1 LDDKLNDLKIERDDY
16 KKVLY
21 RYLILLSIGINIVGA
36 HLVLFLNL
44 PAYLDS
50 VGTIL
55 AAILMG
61 PIIGAIVGLATHF
74 GLGVILGPVYFHFA
88 IVNGLIGL
96 ITGYIFDKYPF
107 NLKTVLVASVI
118 ISLMASL
125 MGNTISYIVFSGIT
139 GESVDILTEHLLEL
153 GFNLFTAVYIS
164 GFFSNFL
171 DKLISFAIVFYV
183 IVLLC
188 DKFKLKEFEICRK

>member
-1 LDDKLNDLKIERDDY
+1 LDDKLNDLKIERETY

-21 RYLILLSIGINIVGA
+21 RYLILLSIGINLVGA
-36 HLVLFLNL
+36 HLVLLLKL

-61 PIIGAIVGLATHF
+61 PIIGAVVGLATHF
-74 GLGVILGPVYFHFA
+74 SLGIIMGPVYFHFA

-107 NLKTVLVASVI
+107 NLKTVLSASVV

-125 MGNTISYIVFSGIT
+125 VGNTISYIVFSGIT
-139 GESVDILTEHLLEL
+139 GESVDILTKHLLEL
-153 GFNLFTAVYIS
+153 GFNLFTAVYIT

-171 DKLISFAIVFYV
+171 DKLISFALVFYIIV
-183 IVLLC
+183 ILC
-188 DKFKLKEFEICRK
+188 DKFEIKEFEICKK

>member
-1 LDDKLNDLKIERDDY
+1 MEDKLTDLKIERDDY

-36 HLVLFLNL
+36 HLVLLLNL

-74 GLGVILGPVYFHFA
+74 GLGLIIGSVYFHFA

-96 ITGYIFDKYPF
+96 ITGYIFAKYSF
-107 NLKTVLVASVI
+107 NLKTILVASVI

-125 MGNTISYIVFSGIT
+125 VGNTISYIIFSGIT

-153 GFNLFTAVYIS
+153 GFNLFTAVYIT

-171 DKLISFAIVFYV
+171 DKLISFAIVFYAIV
-183 IVLLC
+183 IIC
-188 DKFKLKEFEICRK
+188 DKFKLKEFEICRR